1 MTSRIENEINDYRDK
16 IEKYLSSPSS
26 SSSESNYIEEVKDI
40 LNVLIKITIT
50 IEVLRNT
57 RIGTTIQDI
66 KKRFNGNEIGT
77 LSKQL
82 LTKWKKDCEVK
93 KPPRTAATAVD
104 VSNSKSKEAS
114 KITIETTASVVVN
127 HEDDEFND
135 DSHYNMLSTIRK
147 NVGLLYCSMIDD
159 TVYFHTYDHAIVT
172 VAMSGIGAYCG

>member
-1 MTSRIENEINDYRDK
+1 MTSRLENEINDYRDK

-26 SSSESNYIEEVKDI
+26 SSESDYIEEVKDI

-57 RIGTTIQDI
+57 RIGTTVQDI

-93 KPPRTAATAVD
+93 KPPRPAVVD
-104 VSNSKSKEAS
+104 VSNSKSKEVN
-114 KITIETTASVVVN
+114 KMTIETAAAVVVN

-147 NVGLLYCSMIDD
+147 NV
-159 TVYFHTYDHAIVT
+159 
-172 VAMSGIGAYCG
+172 

>member
-16 IEKYLSSPSS
+16 IEKHLSSSSSS
-26 SSSESNYIEEVKDI
+26 SSSEINCIEEVKDI

-57 RIGTTIQDI
+57 RIGATIQDI
-66 KKRFNGNEIGT
+66 KKRFSGNEIGT

-82 LTKWKKDCEVK
+82 LSKWKKDCEVK
-93 KPPRTAATAVD
+93 KPPL
-104 VSNSKSKEAS
+104 S
-114 KITIETTASVVVN
+114 KITIETAAVTATAVN

-147 NVGLLYCSMIDD
+147 HV
-159 TVYFHTYDHAIVT
+159 
-172 VAMSGIGAYCG
+172 

>member
-1 MTSRIENEINDYRDK
+1 MTSRLENEINDYRDK
-16 IEKYLSSPSS
+16 IEKYLSSPSSS

-93 KPPRTAATAVD
+93 KPPRPVD
-104 VSNSKSKEAS
+104 VSNSKSKEVN
-114 KITIETTASVVVN
+114 KMTIETAAAVVVN

-147 NVGLLYCSMIDD
+147 NV
-159 TVYFHTYDHAIVT
+159 
-172 VAMSGIGAYCG
+172 

>member
-1 MTSRIENEINDYRDK
+1 MTSRLENEINDYRDK
-16 IEKYLSSPSS
+16 IEKYLSSSSS

-93 KPPRTAATAVD
+93 KPPRPAATAVD
-104 VSNSKSKEAS
+104 VSNSKSKEVS
-114 KITIETTASVVVN
+114 KMTIETVVVN
-127 HEDDEFND
+127 NEDDEFND
-135 DSHYNMLSTIRK
+135 DSHYSMLSTIRK
-147 NVGLLYCSMIDD
+147 NV
-159 TVYFHTYDHAIVT
+159 
-172 VAMSGIGAYCG
+172 